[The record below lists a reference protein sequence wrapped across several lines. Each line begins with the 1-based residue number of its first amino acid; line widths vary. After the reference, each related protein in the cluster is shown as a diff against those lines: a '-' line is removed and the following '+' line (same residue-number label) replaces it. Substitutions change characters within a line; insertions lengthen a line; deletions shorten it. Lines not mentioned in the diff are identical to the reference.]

1 MDLRN
6 KTCLLIDDNAEMR
19 NSLRIQLSGCGLQ
32 NCVSVR
38 NIKEAVDKLTAK
50 KFDIIVC
57 DYNLGQGTDGQQFLE
72 LVRRKNLLPLSSA
85 FLMIT
90 GETGYQQVSTTAE
103 YSPDDYLLKPFTAEI
118 LATRLLRILEKKE
131 ALKSVYQHM
140 TAKGDP
146 QKALKACDALLAEGG
161 HSGSRNHYSTD
172 LLRLKGELL
181 LQCSRN
187 DDALALYENVL
198 AQRSTPWAVVGKALA
213 LKALG
218 RQDEAVAT
226 LESSLKAYPNYLA
239 AYDALTEILEKT
251 DKVAAQVVVERALRV
266 SASTQ
271 RQRELGNLALE
282 NADYGRAETA
292 LRIAVDR
299 DRTGF
304 FKSHDDYAALSR
316 SCVEQGKHKE
326 AMTAVK
332 DMGMHFSHTP
342 DLKARQAALECQVQ
356 MHAGNLEA
364 AEAAYAQAIA
374 LQRDGALDASTA
386 LEVAQSCFVMG
397 QESEA
402 RQIIQAVA
410 EDHHENE
417 KVLARARNVFE
428 VAGLKDE
435 GIEFIEATRTR
446 MIRLNNDAVA
456 LAKSG
461 ELDQA
466 IVMLVEAAERL
477 QNNAQVLINAAQ
489 AIMMRINQR
498 GMDLKQLADARRY
511 IERAIQAN
519 PEHPK
524 LPAAMAFY
532 EKVAPSGLPPI
543 TLES

>member
-1 MDLRN
+1 MDLMN

-38 NIKEAVDKLTAK
+38 NVKEAVDKLSAQ

-85 FLMIT
+85 FLMVT

-146 QKALKACDALLAEGG
+146 QKALKACDALLAAGD
-161 HSGSRNHYSTD
+161 RYPTD

-181 LQCSRN
+181 LQCGQN
-187 DDALALYENVL
+187 DNALALYENVL

-218 RQDEAVAT
+218 RQDDAVTA

-239 AYDALTEILEKT
+239 AYDALTGILEKT
-251 DKVAAQVVVERALRV
+251 DKVAAQAVVERALRV

-292 LRIAVDR
+292 FRIAVDR

-304 FKSHDDYAALSR
+304 FKNHDDYAALSR
-316 SCVEQGKHKE
+316 SCIEQGKLKE
-326 AMTAVK
+326 AMIAVK
-332 DMGMHFSHTP
+332 DMGKHFSHTP

-374 LQRDGALDASTA
+374 LQREGALDASTA

-397 QESEA
+397 QEGEA

-461 ELDQA
+461 DLDQA

-543 TLES
+543 TLDT